1 MKKISDVYDKSS
13 MSLSNKQCKI
23 LPHLSQGDLKFEYDY
38 SQSTYLIRLR
48 RKLIRISE
56 TLNVFVA
63 RQRKLGRSDL
73 GRFFD
78 LDLVR
83 LSWQADAGPDFLADG
98 RLLSRAEGGC
108 SDLRERNSRFAIA
121 GRVWLGDGRLD
132 NFFKSLSKEY
142 KTKYKFS

>member
-13 MSLSNKQCKI
+13 MSVSNTQYKI

-38 SQSTYLIRLR
+38 SQPTYLIRLW

-63 RQRKLGRSDL
+63 CQRKLGRSDL
-73 GRFFD
+73 GRFFGF
-78 LDLVR
+78 DLVR
-83 LSWQADAGPDFLADG
+83 LSWQADAGPDFLAGG
-98 RLLSRAEGGC
+98 RLLGRAEGGC
-108 SDLRERNSRFAIA
+108 SDLRERNSRLAIA

-142 KTKYKFS
+142 NTKYKFS

>member
-1 MKKISDVYDKSS
+1 
-13 MSLSNKQCKI
+13 MSVSNKQYKI
-23 LPHLSQGDLKFEYDY
+23 LPHLSQGDFKFELLNDY
-38 SQSTYLIRLR
+38 SQPTYLIRLR

-73 GRFFD
+73 GRFFGF
-78 LDLVR
+78 DLVR
-83 LSWQADAGPDFLADG
+83 LSGKADASPDFLADG
-98 RLLSRAEGGC
+98 RLLGRAEGGC
-108 SDLRERNSRFAIA
+108 SDLRERNSRLAIA

-142 KTKYKFS
+142 KTKYKFSQLLVDQ